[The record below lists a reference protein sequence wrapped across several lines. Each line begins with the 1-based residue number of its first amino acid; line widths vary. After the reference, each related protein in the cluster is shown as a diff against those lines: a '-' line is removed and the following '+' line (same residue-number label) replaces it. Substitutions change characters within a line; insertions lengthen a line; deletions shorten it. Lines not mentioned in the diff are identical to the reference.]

1 MTVRHAGLNSILAV
15 ALVATACASASRIPP
30 PTRIP
35 DMTQIDSMFAEY
47 AAPGMPGATVLVL
60 KDGQVVVDRSY
71 GMAIVEAGMPVT
83 NETNFRLASL
93 SKQFTATAIALLV
106 RDGVLR
112 YETIVR
118 AHIPEL
124 PAYAH
129 DVTVR
134 HLLNHT
140 SGLPDYEDYI
150 PRTQS
155 EQIKDRDVP
164 LLLQRADSM
173 YFAPGTAYRY
183 SNSGYALLALIV
195 ERLSGQPYREFLGE
209 RIFGPLKMYTTG
221 AHEEGITAVQ
231 DRAYGYT
238 VRPTGVVRTDQ
249 SLTSAVLGDGGIY
262 SASWALRIWDRA
274 LDEGALLTR
283 EELARAWTPAR
294 LADGTTTR
302 YGFGWFTER
311 ENGWLRLSHHGETSG
326 FTNFIL
332 KYPGRRLTVIVL
344 TNRRG
349 GAPWDIA
356 ARIAAMPE
364 FAPPASDARR

>member
-1 MTVRHAGLNSILAV
+1 MRRRSAVISCLAV
-15 ALVATACASASRIPP
+15 ALVATACASAAPTPS
-30 PTRIP
+30 PTRHQ
-35 DMTQIDSMFAEY
+35 DMTIIDSMFAPY
-47 AAPGMPGATVLVL
+47 AEPGMPGAHVLVIRN
-60 KDGQVVVDRSY
+60 GEVAVDRSY

-83 NETNFRLASL
+83 SETNFRLASL

-112 YETIVR
+112 YETVVR

-134 HLLNHT
+134 HLLQHT
-140 SGLPDYEDYI
+140 SGIPDYEDYI

-155 EQIKDRDVP
+155 EQVKDRDVP
-164 LLLQRADSM
+164 VLLQRADSM

-262 SASWALRIWDRA
+262 AAPWTLRIWDRA
-274 LDEGALLTR
+274 LDEGTLLTR
-283 EELARAWTPAR
+283 EELERAWTPGR
-294 LADGTTTR
+294 LADGTITR

-326 FTNFIL
+326 FTHFML
-332 KYPGRRLTVIVL
+332 KYPERRLTVIVL

-356 ARIAAMPE
+356 AKIAALPD
-364 FAPPASDARR
+364 FAAPARPD